1 MNITVRL
8 IVSLI
13 VIITS
18 ITLLSTYFVVS
29 EEKAKQY
36 EELDR
41 RASLLLESIQEL
53 VEPHLVQHPWI
64 SFLCCKVS
72 GKHF

>member
-41 RASLLLESIQEL
+41 RASLLLESLQEL
-53 VEPHLVQHPWI
+53 VEPHLVQHP
-64 SFLCCKVS
+64 
-72 GKHF
+72 